1 MGASPERGWHR
12 LPGDQIWTAITAQHR
27 RRINLSEG
35 AKLAQVEGFSTI
47 KALTFDLFGTI
58 LDLGTSLE
66 PFIADFLR
74 DAAAD
79 ISPSRFWD
87 QWRARQRIEQY
98 QDTVL
103 MLGHGGYLE
112 TARRAFVYTL
122 SLNRIESSKQQVDD
136 FMQAWQQ
143 LSPFEEVLAA
153 LQRLKTRYRL
163 VVLSNGDPHF
173 LDHLVKNQIGWDF
186 DDVISVAT
194 AGAFKPHPGV
204 YRRAAGILGLE
215 VGECL
220 MVSSNSFDLVGARSC
235 GYRAAFVN
243 RYQLPYEDSPYR
255 PDVTVA
261 DFTQLADV
269 LV

>member
-1 MGASPERGWHR
+1 ME
-12 LPGDQIWTAITAQHR
+12 D
-27 RRINLSEG
+27 LSR
-35 AKLAQVEGFSTI
+35 I
-47 KALTFDLFGTI
+47 KALTFDLFSTI
-58 LDLGTSLE
+58 MDLGSSLE
-66 PFIADFLR
+66 PFIAEFLR
-74 DAAAD
+74 DAEAD
-79 ISPSRFWD
+79 ISPNHFWD

-103 MLGHGGYLE
+103 MLGHSGYLE
-112 TARRAFVYTL
+112 TARRALVYTVR
-122 SLNRIESSKQQVDD
+122 LNRIESSKQQVGD

-143 LSPFEEVLAA
+143 LSPFPEVLAS
-153 LQRLKTRYRL
+153 LQRLKARYQL
-163 VVLSNGDPHF
+163 VVLSNGEPRF
-173 LDHLVKNQIGWDF
+173 LDHLVKKRIHWDF

-204 YRRAAGILGLE
+204 YRRAARILGLE

-255 PDVTVA
+255 PDVTVS
-261 DFTQLADV
+261 DFTQLADL